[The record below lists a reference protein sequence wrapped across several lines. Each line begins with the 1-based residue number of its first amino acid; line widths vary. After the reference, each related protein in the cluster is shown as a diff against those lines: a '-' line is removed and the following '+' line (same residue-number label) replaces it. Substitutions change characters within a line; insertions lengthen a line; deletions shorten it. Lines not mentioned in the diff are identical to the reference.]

1 MVHAMTGRT
10 DQNTP
15 PRVTDPA
22 RIHATFDDAEGL
34 RRLDV
39 AFTSLIS
46 KAEASATCPTRLA
59 SRDVRVVFGRRGFSR
74 IRDLLAFPHSDRDLA
89 FCSFFDGN
97 ASFAWMHEGRSWV
110 LSVATSAVIGIPSRR
125 LAVTAARDVLVTAS
139 TVLDVASGRARPVAI
154 GGELIDRIRTV
165 QRLAVL
171 GCCQSGDESASMGF
185 VDERVVGT
193 GMPPHCAGSTLTL
206 SALGADLIPSLP
218 SSVEITVHDLDEG
231 SATFAGMRSPTIMAT
246 MPRNPMDRLR
256 MSAECEGLPILY
268 RWTGR

>member
-10 DQNTP
+10 DQNMP

-34 RRLDV
+34 RRLDA
-39 AFTSLIS
+39 AFASLMS
-46 KAEASATCPTRLA
+46 KAEGSATCPTRLV
-59 SRDVRVVFGRRGFSR
+59 SRDVRVVFGRSGLSR
-74 IRDLLAFPHSDRDLA
+74 ILDLLAFPHSDRNLA
-89 FCSFFDGN
+89 FCSFFEGN

-110 LSVATSAVIGIPSRR
+110 LSVATSTVIGTPSRR
-125 LAVTAARDVLVTAS
+125 HAVAAARDVLVTAS
-139 TVLDVASGRARPVAI
+139 TVLDVASGRTRPVAI
-154 GGELIDRIRTV
+154 GGELADRIRTV

-171 GCCQSGDESASMGF
+171 GCCQSGDENASMAF

-193 GMPPHCAGSTLTL
+193 GMPPHRAGSTLTL
-206 SALGADLIPSLP
+206 SSLGADLIPSLP

-231 SATFAGMRSPTIMAT
+231 SATFAAMRSPAIKAT
-246 MPRNPMDRLR
+246 MPKDPMERLR

-268 RWTGR
+268 RWIGR